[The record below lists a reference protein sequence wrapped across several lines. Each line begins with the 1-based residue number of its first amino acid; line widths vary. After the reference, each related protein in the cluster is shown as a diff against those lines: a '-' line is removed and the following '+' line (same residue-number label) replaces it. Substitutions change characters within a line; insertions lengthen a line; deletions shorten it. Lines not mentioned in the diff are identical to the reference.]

1 MGIFNRNFNKPGPGV
16 SKDEPRK
23 KGAAR
28 FFELWTREF
37 GDLVK
42 LNLIFSVCILPSL
55 AVFLIGLMLF
65 YPSPAFLVSFC
76 ISLILAYPIGGAITA
91 CVYYITKMMRD
102 DPSFV
107 WYEFKRK
114 FRENYRQAAPI
125 GMLCTAFV
133 YAQIMLWGS
142 LLMLPEAMQADGSV
156 TEVIINEGVM
166 PVGPG
171 GDLFWLIIGLFSLL
185 LFGMLTPYIFMH
197 FSYISLGTPGTLKNS
212 VLMTF
217 GHLPRS
223 FMGALM
229 GGIMW
234 IAFALYFPL
243 SMTAVPLILV
253 FGITTSMLLCLM
265 WVWKPFDKTFNIEE
279 TLIERMKQNDGVE
292 EKEELL

>member
-1 MGIFNRNFNKPGPGV
+1 MGLFGRNYNKPGPGV

-42 LNLIFSVCILPSL
+42 LNLLFCACVMPSL
-55 AVFLIGLMLF
+55 AVFILSQGFYGIYWLIVF
-65 YPSPAFLVSFC
+65 A
-76 ISLILAYPIGGAITA
+76 ISLLLAFPIGGAVTA

-102 DPSFV
+102 DPSYV

-114 FRENYRQAAPI
+114 FKENYRQAAPA

-133 YAQIMLWGS
+133 YAQILLWES
-142 LLMLPEAMQADGSV
+142 MTQATMTLSEMEPDIALQGSV
-156 TEVIINEGVM
+156 ASGDPGVDIFM
-166 PVGPG
+166 
-171 GDLFWLIIGLFSLL
+171 FIIGLASLL
-185 LFGMLTPYIFMH
+185 IFGMIAPYIFMH
-197 FSYISLGTPGTLKNS
+197 YAYIDLKTLGISKNS
-212 VLMTF
+212 VLMSF
-217 GHLPRS
+217 GHFPRS

-229 GGIMW
+229 GGIIW

-243 SMTAVPLILV
+243 SLITVPFIIF

-265 WVWKPFDKTFNIEE
+265 WVWKPFDTTFKIEE
-279 TLIERMKQNDGVE
+279 TLIKRAKEKEIFDDSKVE
-292 EKEELL
+292 EN